1 MLTENTELVL
11 VANPELVKIVKECL
25 KLQKQAKAEAE
36 RKNDLFF
43 ERNKIVSEYDSFY
56 IKGSLTLETTEK
68 EYQDLLLDLEAK
80 KQQHIQAQSEIKRLD
95 ELQRKR
101 ESEKL

>member
-11 VANPELVKIVKECL
+11 VANSELVKIVKECL

-80 KQQHIQAQSEIKRLD
+80 KQQHI
-95 ELQRKR
+95 
-101 ESEKL
+101 